1 MTPDP
6 AFLGV
11 EKSYGGKRWNAVKA
25 DERLGLA
32 LAQRHDLPEIVGRI
46 LAARGIDVNTA
57 EDFLN
62 PQLRRLLPNPS
73 QLLDMDVAARRLA
86 DAVTKDEK
94 LAVFGDY
101 DVDGATSSALLKRFF
116 QAVDHDISI
125 YIPDRLVEGYG
136 PNLPALL
143 KLKEEGADIV
153 ITVDCGIVAF
163 EALSGAQDAGLEVI
177 VVDHHL
183 AEPNLPPAVAVVNP
197 NRLDDP
203 SPHKHLAAVGV
214 TFLLIV
220 AVNRVL
226 RDRGWFAER
235 KEPDLMQWLD
245 IVALGTVCDVVSLI
259 GVNRA
264 LVTQGLKVMGG
275 RCNEGIAALSDI
287 AGLTERPAAYH
298 AGFVFGPRVNA
309 GGRVGESWLGASLLT
324 TRDRGQAADYA
335 KRLDQYNQERRTIES
350 TCLEEAVSMVVAEA
364 TSSVVLV
371 GSENWHPGVI
381 GIVASRLRERFDRP
395 ACVIAY
401 EGNVGK
407 GSGRSVKGFDL
418 GAAVVAARQAGFLE
432 GGGGHTMA
440 AGFTINKDKEDAFR
454 AFIENRIDAMAG
466 DEALVRRY
474 RIDGALQPA
483 GANLELIQAIE
494 QLGPFGAGNAQP
506 RFAFPAAQIINAAP
520 VGENHIRCTITG
532 DSGGRLKAI
541 SFRSLETPLG
551 QALLNTRGLP
561 LHVCGTL
568 RIDRW
573 QGRETPQLT
582 IEDAAAIN

>member
-1 MTPDP
+1 MDP

-11 EKSYGGKRWNAVKA
+11 EKSYGGKRWDAA
-25 DERLGLA
+25 DTDERLGLA
-32 LAQRHDLPEIVGRI
+32 LAQRHYLPEIVGRI
-46 LAARGIDVNTA
+46 LAARGINVDTA
-57 EDFLN
+57 DDFLH
-62 PQLRRLLPNPS
+62 PQLRRLLPDPS
-73 QLLDMDVAARRLA
+73 HFLDMDVAAQRLA
-86 DAVTKDEK
+86 DAVTKFEK

-101 DVDGATSSALLKRFF
+101 DVDGATSAALLKRFF
-116 QAVDHDISI
+116 QAVGHDVAI
-125 YIPDRLVEGYG
+125 YIPDRMAEGYG

-143 KLKEEGADIV
+143 KLKEEGADVV

-163 EALSGAQDAGLEVI
+163 DALGGAQDAGLEVI

-183 AEPNLPPAVAVVNP
+183 AEQNLPSAVAVVNP

-203 SPHKHLAAVGV
+203 NPHKNLAAVGV

-220 AVNRVL
+220 AINRVL
-226 RDRGWFAER
+226 RDRGWFMER
-235 KEPDLMQWLD
+235 EEPDLMQWLD
-245 IVALGTVCDVVSLI
+245 IVALGTVCDVVSLTGI
-259 GVNRA
+259 NRA
-264 LVTQGLKVMGG
+264 LVTQGLKVMKK
-275 RCNEGIAALSDI
+275 RRNEGIAALADI
-287 AGLTERPAAYH
+287 AGLTEQPAAYH

-324 TRDRGQAADYA
+324 TRDRSQAAEYA
-335 KRLDQYNQERRTIES
+335 KRLDEYNQERRTIEA
-350 TCLEEAVSMVVAEA
+350 TCLEEAIAMEVAEA
-364 TSSVVLV
+364 TGSVVLV

-381 GIVASRLRERFDRP
+381 GIVAGRLRERFDRP

-401 EGNVGK
+401 EGDVGK

-418 GAAVVAARQAGFLE
+418 GAAVVAARQAGLLE
-432 GGGGHTMA
+432 GGGGHAMA
-440 AGFTINKDKEDAFR
+440 AGFTINQRNEDAFR
-454 AFIENRIDAMAG
+454 VFIENRINTITG
-466 DEALVRRY
+466 DEALVPRY
-474 RIDGALQPA
+474 RIDGALQAA
-483 GANLELIQAIE
+483 GADLKLIQAIE

-506 RFAFPAAQIINAAP
+506 RFAFPAAQIVNAAP
-520 VGENHIRCTITG
+520 VGENHVRCMITG
-532 DSGGRLKAI
+532 ESGGRLKAI
-541 SFRSLETPLG
+541 SFRSLDTPLG

>member
-1 MTPDP
+1 MDP

-11 EKSYGGKRWNAVKA
+11 EKSYGGKRWDAA
-25 DERLGLA
+25 DTDERIGLA
-32 LAQRHDLPEIVGRI
+32 LAQRYYLPEIVGRI
-46 LAARGIDVNTA
+46 LAARGINVDTA
-57 EDFLN
+57 DDFLH
-62 PQLRRLLPNPS
+62 PQLRRLLPDPS
-73 QLLDMDVAARRLA
+73 HFLDMDVAAQRLA
-86 DAVTKDEK
+86 DAVTKFEK

-101 DVDGATSSALLKRFF
+101 DVDGATSAALLKRFF
-116 QAVDHDISI
+116 QAVGHDVAI
-125 YIPDRLVEGYG
+125 YIPDRMAEGYG

-143 KLKEEGADIV
+143 KLKEEGADVV

-163 EALSGAQDAGLEVI
+163 DALGGAQDAGLEVI

-183 AEPNLPPAVAVVNP
+183 AEQNLPSAVAVVNP

-203 SPHKHLAAVGV
+203 NPHKNLAAVGV

-226 RDRGWFAER
+226 RDRGWFMER
-235 KEPDLMQWLD
+235 EEPDLMQWLD
-245 IVALGTVCDVVSLI
+245 IVALGTVCDVVSLTGI
-259 GVNRA
+259 NRA
-264 LVTQGLKVMGG
+264 LVTQGLKVMKK
-275 RCNEGIAALSDI
+275 RRNEGIAALADI
-287 AGLTERPAAYH
+287 AGLTEQPAAYH

-324 TRDRGQAADYA
+324 TRDRSQAAEYA
-335 KRLDQYNQERRTIES
+335 KRLDEYNQERRTIEA
-350 TCLEEAVSMVVAEA
+350 TCLEEAIAMEVAEA
-364 TSSVVLV
+364 TGSVVLV

-381 GIVASRLRERFDRP
+381 GIVAGRLRERFDRP

-401 EGNVGK
+401 EGDVGK

-418 GAAVVAARQAGFLE
+418 GAAVVAARQAGLLE
-432 GGGGHTMA
+432 GGGGHAMA
-440 AGFTINKDKEDAFR
+440 AGFTINQRNEDAFR
-454 AFIENRIDAMAG
+454 VFIENRINTIAG
-466 DEALVRRY
+466 DEALVPRY
-474 RIDGALQPA
+474 RIDGALQAA
-483 GANLELIQAIE
+483 GADLKLIQAIE

-506 RFAFPAAQIINAAP
+506 RFAFPAAQIVNAAP
-520 VGENHIRCTITG
+520 VGENHVRCMITG
-532 DSGGRLKAI
+532 ESGGRLKAI
-541 SFRSLETPLG
+541 SFRSLDTPLG

>member
-1 MTPDP
+1 MTMDP

-11 EKSYGGKRWNAVKA
+11 EKSYGGKRWDAA
-25 DERLGLA
+25 DTDERLGLA
-32 LAQRHDLPEIVGRI
+32 LAQRYYLPEIVGRI
-46 LAARGIDVNTA
+46 LAARGINVDTA
-57 EDFLN
+57 DDFLH
-62 PQLRRLLPNPS
+62 PQLRRLLPDPS
-73 QLLDMDVAARRLA
+73 HFLDMDVAAQRLA
-86 DAVTKDEK
+86 DAVTKFEK

-101 DVDGATSSALLKRFF
+101 DVDGATSAALLKRFF
-116 QAVDHDISI
+116 QAVGHDVAI
-125 YIPDRLVEGYG
+125 YIPDRMAEGYG

-143 KLKEEGADIV
+143 KLKEEGADVV

-163 EALSGAQDAGLEVI
+163 DALGGAQDAGLEVI

-183 AEPNLPPAVAVVNP
+183 AEQNLPSAVAVVNP

-203 SPHKHLAAVGV
+203 IPHKNLAAVGV

-226 RDRGWFAER
+226 RDRGWFMER
-235 KEPDLMQWLD
+235 EEPDLMQWLD
-245 IVALGTVCDVVSLI
+245 IVALGTVCDVVSLTGI
-259 GVNRA
+259 NRA
-264 LVTQGLKVMGG
+264 LVTQGLKVMKK
-275 RCNEGIAALSDI
+275 RRNEGIAALADI
-287 AGLTERPAAYH
+287 AGLTEQPAAYH

-324 TRDRGQAADYA
+324 TRDRSQAAEYA
-335 KRLDQYNQERRTIES
+335 KRLDEYNQERRTIEA
-350 TCLEEAVSMVVAEA
+350 TCLEEAIAMEVAEA
-364 TSSVVLV
+364 TGSVVLV

-381 GIVASRLRERFDRP
+381 GIVAGRLRERFDRP

-401 EGNVGK
+401 EGGVGK

-418 GAAVVAARQAGFLE
+418 GAAVVAARQAGLLE
-432 GGGGHTMA
+432 GGGGHAMA
-440 AGFTINKDKEDAFR
+440 AGFTINQRNEDAFR
-454 AFIENRIDAMAG
+454 VFIENRINTITG
-466 DEALVRRY
+466 DEALVPRY
-474 RIDGALQPA
+474 RIDGALQAA
-483 GANLELIQAIE
+483 GADLKLIQAIE

-506 RFAFPAAQIINAAP
+506 RFAFPAAQIVNAAP
-520 VGENHIRCTITG
+520 VGENHVRCMITG
-532 DSGGRLKAI
+532 ESGGRLKAI
-541 SFRSLETPLG
+541 SFRSLDTPLG